1 MSELKQKRKQLGLTQ
16 IQAANACGVSRRTFQ
31 TYEEN
36 ENLNNTYFELYKKLE
51 EMGILDGSNFVTNPR
66 FIKHVCTKI
75 ISSKYPEIY
84 CVYLFGS
91 YSRGEATGKSNVEL
105 LVLSLL
111 NDKKLKSLSDDLKE
125 ELHKTVSIIT
135 DKQLI
140 DDKKTLLEVLTSG
153 IRIYINPKA
162 KKIL

>member
-1 MSELKQKRKQLGLTQ
+1 MEV
-16 IQAANACGVSRRTFQ
+16 I
-31 TYEEN
+31 
-36 ENLNNTYFELYKKLE
+36 
-51 EMGILDGSNFVTNPR
+51 FVTNPR

-105 LVLSLL
+105 LVLSLS
-111 NDKKLKSLSDDLKE
+111 NDKKLKSLSDDLKK

-140 DDKKTLLEVLTSG
+140 DDKK
-153 IRIYINPKA
+153 RYWKY
-162 KKIL
+162 